1 MSLRDNTSLSW
12 SWLRGYRFEAIAVLV
27 VVICLAAGGVGSI
40 GTLDHLSVELFR
52 HEVMLAVNCIA
63 EAGEEQSEKLA
74 QSFGL

>member
-40 GTLDHLSVELFR
+40 GTLVYSLFEPINR
-52 HEVMLAVNCIA
+52 VLGQAL
-63 EAGEEQSEKLA
+63 G
-74 QSFGL
+74 G